1 MLNLHLS
8 SLFQF
13 FRGFVNEISMREQPV
28 IPLITV
34 LDEQRDQNETKRV
47 TSFIYRFMLDILP
60 CILPTLQRGIFNYT
74 ILMASLTTSTRWCV
88 EHKSF
93 PVEKVKKAH
102 MLSWHTCWG
111 VSWIPIE
118 SVHRRR
124 CLVRSSLEFTHGIR
138 DTQSHSWLKSC
149 QRTIERLCGSHACT
163 LEMMMMMAMIIMI
176 ITKIAV
182 TPSLLFESKE
192 AYTSCHQTSS

>member
-1 MLNLHLS
+1 MNNVTRMRR
-8 SLFQF
+8 
-13 FRGFVNEISMREQPV
+13 RGWHH
-28 IPLITV
+28 
-34 LDEQRDQNETKRV
+34 
-47 TSFIYRFMLDILP
+47 SFIPSCSTFCLAFCQLFKEVSSTTRFSWLLWR
-60 CILPTLQRGIFNYT
+60 LQHW
-74 ILMASLTTSTRWCV
+74 WCV

-149 QRTIERLCGSHACT
+149 QRTIERLCGSHACS
-163 LEMMMMMAMIIMI
+163 LEMMMMAMIIMI

-192 AYTSCHQTSS
+192 AYMSCHQTSS